1 MSRMLL
7 EGKRVIVTGARGFV
21 GSHLCE
27 ELLRQGTKV
36 VPIDMKGDGAIDIR
50 DWRQVKDLGGRL
62 GNVDLVFHLA
72 ALMFVPYSFESPRET
87 YEVNILG
94 TLNILEL
101 CRLANI
107 DKLVF
112 ASSYVYGDAQYL
124 PIDEEHPLRP
134 TSPYARSKVM
144 GENLC
149 KAYHDDYGLKCIIL
163 RPFNIYG
170 EGQSESF
177 LIPSVLRQLL
187 SGRIELMDPK
197 PRRDFLYI
205 SDAIEAYVKAGQ
217 YDGSDFDIFNI
228 GSGTSHSVEWVV
240 TRIVQAWGQPLEVAY
255 KNKTR
260 KTEIANTV
268 ANIKKAKN
276 KLGWEP
282 KVSIEDGIKRYVE
295 WYRLNAK

>member
-1 MSRMLL
+1 MRL
-7 EGKRVIVTGARGFV
+7 EGKRVIVTGAKGFV
-21 GSHLCE
+21 GSHLCA
-27 ELLRQGTKV
+27 ELLRQGAEV
-36 VPIDMKGDGAIDIR
+36 VPLDVKAGDAIDIR
-50 DWRQVKDLGGRL
+50 EWPQVRDLGTRL

-112 ASSYVYGDAQYL
+112 ASSYVYGNAQYL

-134 TSPYARSKVM
+134 TNPYAKSKVM

-177 LIPSVLRQLL
+177 LIPSVLRQIL

-228 GSGTSHSVEWVV
+228 GSGKSHSVEWVV
-240 TRIVQAWGQPLEVAY
+240 TRIVQAWGQPLEVDY
-255 KNKTR
+255 KNRTR
-260 KTEIANTV
+260 KTEIMNTV
-268 ANIKKAKN
+268 ANIEKAKN
-276 KLGWEP
+276 RLGWEP
-282 KVSIEDGIKRYVE
+282 KVSIQDGIKRCVE
-295 WYRLNAK
+295 WHTLNVK